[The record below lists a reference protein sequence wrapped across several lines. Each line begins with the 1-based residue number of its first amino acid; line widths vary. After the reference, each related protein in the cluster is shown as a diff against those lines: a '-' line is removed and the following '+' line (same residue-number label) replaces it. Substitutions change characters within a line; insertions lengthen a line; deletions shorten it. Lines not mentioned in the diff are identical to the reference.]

1 MEYEDYVKMGLDGE
15 EPLKIVLCGGVEVE
29 EDSKVGVVSVVYI
42 STNKDEV
49 ERVFWKFVTE
59 NPDNYYMVYSVPFDT
74 DLTNL
79 EHFPSIEIT
88 KEDLKQNYILALR
101 VQIPIEQN
109 RCAMACQG
117 CGAVLLY

>member
-101 VQIPIEQN
+101 VQIPVY
-109 RCAMACQG
+109 MVTG
-117 CGAVLLY
+117 KS